1 MQASFKFYDS
11 IRIPYMEKTCWCVM
25 AGLTCL
31 MLVRDWKS
39 RSVLV
44 CLCVWG
50 GGGWRGGGG
59 EGWWESNIGWEV
71 SERKYHMVAQI
82 IKKCILG
89 HKKFLNNQQNSE
101 RVGVSHSLWVIS

>member
-1 MQASFKFYDS
+1 MMELPWMQASFKFYDS

-44 CLCVWG
+44 CLCMCG
-50 GGGWRGGGG
+50 GLARGGGG
-59 EGWWESNIGWEV
+59 
-71 SERKYHMVAQI
+71 
-82 IKKCILG
+82 
-89 HKKFLNNQQNSE
+89 
-101 RVGVSHSLWVIS
+101 VGGGAVVE